1 MAVDTPAKIAIIG
14 AGPVGLEAAVYARY
28 LGYDVDLY
36 EQQRAVEGL
45 RQSAQVRG
53 FEPWNA
59 CTTPLG
65 RASLA
70 NQNPH
75 WSPAAD
81 EAILTFGELVE
92 RYFAPLAECDLL
104 ADCLQLGTT
113 VEALGREAVLRTEF
127 LQDDRRI
134 DVPFRL
140 IVRDAAGAR
149 RVEYA
154 DVVFDCSGL
163 ALAGNIGSG
172 GLPALGEEES
182 RKQIDHAPV
191 DVLGARKAAFVGKR
205 TLVVGD
211 GHEAAQTI
219 VELARLAAE
228 NSQTRITW
236 VTRGAPDD
244 AAPGPITEFPGD
256 PLSERAALARRA
268 NELAAQSGGI
278 LDFWPATHMEAV
290 EYRDDA
296 QKFQVELTGRHAGHE
311 TFDRVVEAVGR
322 RPDVSLWREMQLLIC
337 PATEA
342 PLPTADFLRRQA
354 AEPATDAATVRRALA
369 QALLSPEPDFYV
381 LGAKSYGRRG
391 DFLLSHGHEQIVA
404 LFTVIGDREGLDL
417 YASRFTTQ

>member
-36 EQQRAVEGL
+36 EQHRAVEGP
-45 RQSAQVRG
+45 RQTVQIRA

-70 NQNPH
+70 NQDPQ
-75 WSPAAD
+75 WRPAAD
-81 EAILTFGELVE
+81 DAVLTHGELIE
-92 RYFAPLAECDLL
+92 RYFAPLAQCDLL
-104 ADCLQLGTT
+104 ADCLQEATT
-113 VEALGREAVLRTEF
+113 VEAVGREGVLRTEF

-140 IVRDAAGAR
+140 IVRDAEGTR

-163 ALAGNIGSG
+163 AHTGNIGSG

-182 RKQIDHAPV
+182 RKQFDHAPV
-191 DVLGARKAAFVGKR
+191 DVLGARTAEFVGKR
-205 TLVVGD
+205 TLVVG
-211 GHEAAQTI
+211 GGYEAAQLI
-219 VELARLAAE
+219 VDLARLAAE

-236 VTRGAPDD
+236 VTRAAPDN
-244 AAPGPITEFPGD
+244 AAPGPIAEFPED
-256 PLSERAALARRA
+256 PLSERAALSRRA

-278 LDFWPATHMEAV
+278 LDFWPATHVEAL
-290 EYRDDA
+290 EYREDVR
-296 QKFQVELTGRHAGHE
+296 QFQVELTGRHAGHE

-322 RPDVSLWREMQLLIC
+322 RPDVSLWREMQLLVC

-342 PLPTADFLRRQA
+342 PLPMADFLRRQA
-354 AEPATDAATVRRALA
+354 AEPASDAAAVRRALA
-369 QALLSPEPDFYV
+369 QALLNPEPDFYV

-391 DFLLSHGHEQIVA
+391 DFQLSHGHEQIVA

-417 YASRFTTQ
+417 YAARFATS

>member
-36 EQQRAVEGL
+36 ERGRAVESL
-45 RQSAQVRG
+45 RQAAHVRG
-53 FEPWNA
+53 FEPWSDV
-59 CTTPLG
+59 TTPLG
-65 RASLA
+65 RASLG
-70 NQNPH
+70 NQDPQ
-75 WSPAAD
+75 WRPAAD
-81 EAILTFGELVE
+81 NAVLTHGELIE
-92 RYFAPLAECDLL
+92 RYFVPLAQCDLL
-104 ADCLQLGTT
+104 ADCLQERTT
-113 VEALGREAVLRTEF
+113 VEAIGREAVLRTEF

-140 IVRDAAGAR
+140 IVRDAEGAR

-163 ALAGNIGSG
+163 ALTGNIGSG
-172 GLPALGEEES
+172 GLPALGEEEA
-182 RKQIDHAPV
+182 RKQIDPAPV
-191 DVLGARKAAFVGKR
+191 DLLVARKADFVGKR

-211 GHEAAQTI
+211 GYEAAQTI
-219 VELARLAAE
+219 VDLARLAAE
-228 NSQTRITW
+228 SSQTRVTW

-244 AAPGPITEFPGD
+244 DAPGPIAEFPND
-256 PLSERAALARRA
+256 PLAERVALARRA

-278 LDFWPATHMEAV
+278 LDFWPATHVEAL

-296 QKFQVELTGRHAGHE
+296 RQFQVELTGRHAGHE

-322 RPDVSLWREMQLLIC
+322 RPYVSLCSEMQLLVC

-342 PLPTADFLRRQA
+342 PLPMADFLRRQA
-354 AEPATDAATVRRALA
+354 AEPATDSAAVRRALA
-369 QALLSPEPDFYV
+369 QAMLNPEPDFYV

-417 YASRFTTQ
+417 YASRFATS